1 MEEAIRFIRETNIE
15 GFLTEVVD
23 EDDLNE
29 YFKYH
34 NYVLLV
40 IQLRILFGL
49 YNRFEGLDGRMREF
63 IENATVRDHSVDLAE
78 EVEEAFLNIDKE
90 IIVSYLINAIER
102 NWTLEFFVTVE
113 TISTAQG
120 VEIFALLNY
129 CRGMGEEGLIRAI
142 TTFLDIHQ

>member
-78 EVEEAFLNIDKE
+78 EVEEAFLSIDKE
-90 IIVSYLINAIER
+90 IMVSYLINAIER
-102 NWTLEFFVTVE
+102 NWTLEFFVTVK